1 MKVITVLFNLALAAT
16 AMAGAVDTRA
26 LEPGFAERAC
36 GTTGAPCTSG
46 DDCCTYCDPYSGWT
60 CTDST
65 RACVEKGTVPALGQ
79 NDCCSYKVDADGKC
93 T

>member
-1 MKVITVLFNLALAAT
+1 MKAFTVLFNLALAAT

-36 GTTGAPCTSG
+36 GTTGA
-46 DDCCTYCDPYSGWT
+46 
-60 CTDST
+60 
-65 RACVEKGTVPALGQ
+65 VPALGQ